1 MFWNFSFS
9 ATCPCDKSTCCLGNV
24 VNSKVPAS
32 FLNRNYTRKRP
43 ETKWQIWVLHPMS
56 NRRKYPLS
64 TEVHFSENSLWLH
77 LQRAQHNLSC
87 KFKAFPINKETN
99 VKLTN
104 KGVPFLL
111 KKMLEIDLIFT
122 IKPFFSRKIF
132 WFCLFPNL
140 IQLKKCLHVHALL
153 QMVYQ
158 LVAKNNLRCCK
169 GYHCI
174 KCEQWLCF

>member
-64 TEVHFSENSLWLH
+64 TEVSFQWKFPLAIPSES
-77 LQRAQHNLSC
+77 AT
-87 KFKAFPINKETN
+87 PIYKETN

-104 KGVPFLL
+104 KGLPFLA
-111 KKMLEIDLIFT
+111 KKKLEIDLIFT

-132 WFCLFPNL
+132 WLCLFPNFDSRKFYMYM
-140 IQLKKCLHVHALL
+140 IFYKWKTNWFQRTTYAVKKVIIA
-153 QMVYQ
+153 
-158 LVAKNNLRCCK
+158 
-169 GYHCI
+169 
-174 KCEQWLCF
+174 